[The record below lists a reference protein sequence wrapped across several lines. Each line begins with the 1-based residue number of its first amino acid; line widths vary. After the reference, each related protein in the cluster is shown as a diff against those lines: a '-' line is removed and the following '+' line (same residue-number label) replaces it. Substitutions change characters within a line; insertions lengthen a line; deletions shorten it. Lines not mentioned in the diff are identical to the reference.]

1 MKEKRKPKITFL
13 ILSKEKLP
21 GDKNTVRTHQTSTY
35 SIRYLHYLHN
45 YNIFHR
51 TKRRGK
57 IIKKDES
64 LKDLISKKIVE
75 RKILEDLE
83 ESNRISNVLVLP
95 WWMRIIIDR
104 QK

>member
-1 MKEKRKPKITFL
+1 MFYRA
-13 ILSKEKLP
+13 
-21 GDKNTVRTHQTSTY
+21 
-35 SIRYLHYLHN
+35 
-45 YNIFHR
+45 
-51 TKRRGK
+51 KRRGK
-57 IIKKDES
+57 IIKKEES
-64 LKDLISKKIVE
+64 LKDLISKEIVE